1 MFELATVLLM
11 CAFIVLVFGARR
23 LLLAVP
29 VLLFLVISM
38 QLASPQHAE
47 FLYAAHLGWLLLGV
61 VTASALLGLD
71 GPIIDA

>member
-1 MFELATVLLM
+1 MFELVIVLLM
-11 CAFIVLVFGARR
+11 CAFVTLVFGARR

-47 FLYAAHLGWLLLGV
+47 FLYATHLGWLLLGV
-61 VTASALLGLD
+61 VIASALLGLD
-71 GPIIDA
+71 WPIIDA